1 MLFGLVLELFNLQIK
16 FTVKSRAGEPET
28 VVLAAQSWSRLMK
41 RSGAGAA
48 QKKSGAGAAQK
59 NNREPEPPKLGNSG
73 SGSIWL
79 IIKQILKIISFF

>member
-48 QKKSGAGAAQK
+48 QKKSGTGAAQK
-59 NNREPEPPKLGNSG
+59 KQPGAGAAKIRQLRLRLHMANN
-73 SGSIWL
+73 
-79 IIKQILKIISFF
+79 